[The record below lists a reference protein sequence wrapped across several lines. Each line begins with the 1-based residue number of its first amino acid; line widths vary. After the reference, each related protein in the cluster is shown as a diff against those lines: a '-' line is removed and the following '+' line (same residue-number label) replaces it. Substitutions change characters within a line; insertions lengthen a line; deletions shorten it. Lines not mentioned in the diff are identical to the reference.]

1 MSDNYAELV
10 EVMRA
15 YVDDSDWSRG
25 RDWCEKS
32 VAAIEALVK
41 ERDALRNALKQ
52 IWFCEHNEREWASVL
67 EIKEFAKA
75 AYNAAIA
82 KEPT

>member
-1 MSDNYAELV
+1 MSDNYAELM

-41 ERDALRNALKQ
+41 ERDALRAEL
-52 IWFCEHNEREWASVL
+52 VL
-67 EIKEFAKA
+67 TRAKA
-75 AYNAAIA
+75 ETYDLAMAMA
-82 KEPT
+82 